1 MARSPATNWRPR
13 ASALGSYALCSQR
26 AAFDRGISEGM
37 IEPSIRVD
45 NSSPYAAL
53 GTVEHFHLQDGLRC
67 TFPKRDKAWIGRH
80 QGEIRQIAIDY
91 FKSDMA
97 AAVGAFASG
106 DPLAYAPT
114 LAEIQS
120 AQSLF
125 GSHDTM
131 MGIVRDTVRAA
142 ADQMP
147 RLPEGVTWLAEP
159 FVDKSKDLAPGHIDF
174 LASDN
179 SWIVDLKT
187 TSRKPTGGK
196 VKTEAFWQM
205 CDYHLTTGAPMGRV
219 LYVDSKGGE
228 WTLAV
233 DIDFT
238 SDILQDFLPNIP
250 KLVKSLR
257 SKNLYDTAF
266 PQLLNSQCS
275 DSFCPYTAICRDAI
289 IPKGNDRGVGGH
301 VPSGEVKLG

>member
-1 MARSPATNWRPR
+1 
-13 ASALGSYALCSQR
+13 LGAYALCSQR
-26 AAFDRGISEGM
+26 AAFDRGVSEGM
-37 IEPSIRVD
+37 LDPKIRSD
-45 NSSPYAAL
+45 HFSPYAAL

-67 TFPKRDKAWIGRH
+67 TFPSRDKAWIARH

-91 FKSDMA
+91 FGGDMGA
-97 AAVGAFASG
+97 TVSAFAHG
-106 DPLAYAPT
+106 DPLAFAPT
-114 LAEIQS
+114 KAEIAS

-125 GSHDTM
+125 DSNDTM

-147 RLPEGVTWLAEP
+147 KLADGATWLAEP
-159 FVDKSKDLAPGHIDF
+159 FVDTSKDLAPGHIDF

-187 TSRKPTGGK
+187 TSRKPAGGK

-205 CDYHLTTGAPMGRV
+205 CDYHLNTLAPKGRV

-228 WTLAV
+228 WTLSV

-238 SDILQDFLPNIP
+238 SEIVQDFLPNIP

-257 SKNLYDTAF
+257 SKHLYETAF
-266 PQLLNSQCS
+266 PQLLNQQCS
-275 DSFCPYTAICRDAI
+275 DSFCPYVSICRDAL
-289 IPKGNDRGVGGH
+289 IPRGNDKGVGGH
-301 VPSGEVKLG
+301 VPSGEVSLG